1 MRQRKW
7 WWSIFLWGLDVALV
21 NAYLLYKAWYEMHG
35 LKPMT
40 HYHFRE
46 KVALAW
52 LDEERFWPG
61 RYSRRPKINTE
72 CKSRK
77 THVSA
82 TASSARVTRS
92 VASSTNTSVTL
103 KSCKALNQNSL
114 ENGTFDQRLILSDEF
129 THLPTPAVSKHSE
142 CQLHKW
148 ADKRTRKQI
157 AYCSDCNVCLC
168 IQCYKAFHTV
178 LDLRRVKNDLQNDK
192 SICNVAVTS
201 KTHESPLSEMTSNF
215 SSV

>member
-1 MRQRKW
+1 MKRY
-7 WWSIFLWGLDVALV
+7 FGLEVTQEDPRLILNIKAGRCMCLQQLHQLEWHI
-21 NAYLLYKAWYEMHG
+21 LLH
-35 LKPMT
+35 LPQI
-40 HYHFRE
+40 
-46 KVALAW
+46 LQ
-52 LDEERFWPG
+52 L
-61 RYSRRPKINTE
+61 
-72 CKSRK
+72 
-77 THVSA
+77 
-82 TASSARVTRS
+82 
-92 VASSTNTSVTL
+92 
-103 KSCKALNQNSL
+103 CKALNQNSL
-114 ENGTFDQRLILSDEF
+114 ENGSLDQRLFLSDEF

-178 LDLRRVKNDLQNDK
+178 LDLRRVKNDLQNDR

-201 KTHESPLSEMTSNF
+201 KMHESPLSEMTLNF